1 MIVTRKI
8 SIGIKGMF
16 EDKYYSFYHFGK
28 AVGKH
33 ESKNSTNS
41 LDDNRSPILV
51 EPATAKN
58 HEKQTGKH

>member
-1 MIVTRKI
+1 
-8 SIGIKGMF
+8 MF